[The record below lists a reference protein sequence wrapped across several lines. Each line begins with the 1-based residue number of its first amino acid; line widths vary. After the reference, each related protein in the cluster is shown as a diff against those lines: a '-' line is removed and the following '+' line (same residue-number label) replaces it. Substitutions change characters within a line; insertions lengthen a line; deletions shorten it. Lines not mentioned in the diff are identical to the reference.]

1 MAIRRRVVVPTCL
14 LCFALATCVE
24 ESSGPRS
31 SGTRADLSDAA
42 SAAVFV
48 GAGDIGDCKR
58 NGDSLTANLLDGIS
72 GTVFA
77 LGDNAYPDGTPSDY
91 ANCYDPTWGRFKA
104 RTRPVPG
111 NHDYNT
117 AGAAGYFGYF
127 GAAAGEPGKGY
138 YSFNLG
144 AWHIIALNSD
154 LPMDAGSTQEQWL
167 RADLAAHPAACTLA
181 YWHHPL
187 FSSSTVAVLGAAEAA
202 WQDLYDAGAELVLN
216 GHHHDYE
223 RFAPQNP
230 AGEVDQVHGIR
241 EFVAGT
247 AGGEGLFPFG
257 ATAPHSEVRD
267 NETFG
272 VLKLTLRARDY
283 DWEFVPVP
291 GKSFRDSGSGTCH
304 DAPGAPPENHPPTAA
319 AGGPYSGTEGPPVT
333 FDGSGSSDPDGD
345 ALTYAWSFGDG
356 SSGSGARPTHA
367 YADNGGY
374 TVTLTVSDAQGASSG
389 PATTTATIAN
399 AAPAVDVPTG
409 QTATAGSPFTL
420 NAGFSDAGVN
430 DALRVKGL

>member
-1 MAIRRRVVVPTCL
+1 MAIRRRVVAPTCL

-31 SGTRADLSDAA
+31 SGTRADVSDAA

-58 NGDSLTANLLDGIS
+58 IGDSLTANLLDGIS

-91 ANCYDPTWGRFKA
+91 ANCYGPTWGRHKA

-144 AWHIIALNSD
+144 AWHIIALNSSIA
-154 LPMDAGSTQEQWL
+154 MDAGSAQEQWL
-167 RADLAAHPAACTLA
+167 RADLAAHPALCTLA
-181 YWHHPL
+181 FWHHPL
-187 FSSSTVAVLGAAEAA
+187 FSSSTIAVAAAAEAT
-202 WQDLYDAGAELVLN
+202 WQDLYDAGAELIIN

-223 RFAPQNP
+223 RFAPQTA
-230 AGEVDQVHGIR
+230 AGVADAAHGIR
-241 EFVAGT
+241 EFVVGT
-247 AGGEGLFPFG
+247 GGGEGLFPFG
-257 ATAPHSEVRD
+257 ATAANSEVKD

-272 VLKLTLRARDY
+272 VLKLTLRADGY
-283 DWEFVPVP
+283 DWQFIPIP
-291 GKSFRDSGSGTCH
+291 GKTFRDSGSGTCH
-304 DAPGAPPENHPPTAA
+304 DRPGSPPAENQPPTA
-319 AGGPYSGTEGPPVT
+319 GFTSSCSGLPCT
-333 FDGSGSSDPDGD
+333 FTSTSSDPDGTI
-345 ALTYAWSFGDG
+345 ASWRWTFGDG
-356 SSGSGARPTHA
+356 ASSTEQNPTHTYQA
-367 YADNGGY
+367 GGTY
-374 TVTLTVSDAQGASSG
+374 TVNLTVTDDKGATGTTSKSVTVAAANQPPSASFSASCSGLTCGFTDASSDADG
-389 PATTTATIAN
+389 
-399 AAPAVDVPTG
+399 
-409 QTATAGSPFTL
+409 
-420 NAGFSDAGVN
+420 
-430 DALRVKGL
+430 RVVARSEEHTS

>member
-1 MAIRRRVVVPTCL
+1 MVIRSAVPSIVLCL
-14 LCFALATCVE
+14 ALVTCVE
-24 ESSGPRS
+24 EPSGLRLPRP
-31 SGTRADLSDAA
+31 GAEL
-42 SAAVFV
+42 SAADADPVLV

-58 NGDSLTANLLDGIS
+58 NGDSLTANLLDAIP

-77 LGDNAYPDGTPSDY
+77 LGDNAYPSGSSSDF
-91 ANCYDPTWGRFKA
+91 ANCYGPTWGRHKA

-127 GAAAGEPGKGY
+127 GAAAGESGKGY

-187 FSSSTVAVLGAAEAA
+187 FSSSTVAVLGAARAT

-230 AGEVDQVHGIR
+230 AGEVDQVHGIQ
-241 EFVAGT
+241 EIVAGT
-247 AGGEGLFPFG
+247 GG
-257 ATAPHSEVRD
+257 
-267 NETFG
+267 
-272 VLKLTLRARDY
+272 
-283 DWEFVPVP
+283 
-291 GKSFRDSGSGTCH
+291 
-304 DAPGAPPENHPPTAA
+304 
-319 AGGPYSGTEGPPVT
+319 
-333 FDGSGSSDPDGD
+333 
-345 ALTYAWSFGDG
+345 
-356 SSGSGARPTHA
+356 
-367 YADNGGY
+367 
-374 TVTLTVSDAQGASSG
+374 
-389 PATTTATIAN
+389 
-399 AAPAVDVPTG
+399 
-409 QTATAGSPFTL
+409 
-420 NAGFSDAGVN
+420 
-430 DALRVKGL
+430 